1 MNIKKK
7 ALPIRLP
14 HAEVRSSIVG
24 PLLTW
29 YEGQSTLRC
38 LPWREEVTPYHTW
51 LSEIM
56 LQQTRASAVIPYYT
70 RFLEELPDIESLAR
84 CDDELLMKL
93 WQGLGYYSRARNLK
107 KAAGVICAAYG
118 GQLPADF
125 AALLDLPG
133 IGRYTASAIGSIA
146 FGLPLPAVD
155 GNILRVTMRVLQ
167 CGEDIAQP
175 AVRRAVEEALA
186 PYYPSGQAAGALN
199 QAFMDL
205 GATVCLPH
213 GAPHCA
219 TCPLARLCLAHDAGS
234 EQQLPVKSKNAK
246 RRVEQK
252 TVLLLHQG
260 RALALTKRPDQG
272 LLAGLWELP
281 NLPGHLTQAEV
292 EAWLAARGLRTLTI
306 ARLPDARHIFSHVE
320 WQMQGWAVELAS
332 PDAMVAEDA
341 SPLVWASPEELA
353 DAYSV
358 PSAFQYF
365 LHEHRGW
372 TSHA

>member
-1 MNIKKK
+1 MRKQHTP
-7 ALPIRLP
+7 LQLP
-14 HAEVRSSIVG
+14 HTDILPEIVE

-29 YEGQSTLRC
+29 YRGQSTLRC

-51 LSEIM
+51 ISEIM

-70 RFLEELPDIESLAR
+70 RFLEALPDIASLAR

-93 WQGLGYYSRARNLK
+93 WQGLGYYNRARNLK
-107 KAAGVICAAYG
+107 KAACQIVEDFG
-118 GQLPADF
+118 GQMPADF
-125 AALLDLPG
+125 AALLALPG

-155 GNILRVTMRVLQ
+155 GNILRVTMRILQ
-167 CGEDIAQP
+167 CGEDIALLP
-175 AVRRAVEEALA
+175 VRRAVEDALA
-186 PYYPSGQAAGALN
+186 PHYPSGEDAGALN

-219 TCPLARLCLAHDAGS
+219 HCPLARLCLAHDAGS
-234 EQQLPVKSKNAK
+234 EQQLPIKSKKAK

-252 TVLLLHQG
+252 TVLCLHQG
-260 RALALTKRPDQG
+260 RALALTKRPDKG

-292 EAWLAARGLRTLTI
+292 EAWLAAHNLHALTI
-306 ARLPDARHIFSHVE
+306 THLPDARHIFSHVE

-353 DAYSV
+353 DTYSI

-365 LHEHRGW
+365 LHEHHG
-372 TSHA
+372 

>member
-1 MNIKKK
+1 
-7 ALPIRLP
+7 
-14 HAEVRSSIVG
+14 
-24 PLLTW
+24 
-29 YEGQSTLRC
+29 
-38 LPWREEVTPYHTW
+38 
-51 LSEIM
+51 M

-70 RFLEELPDIESLAR
+70 RFLEALPDIESLAR

-167 CGEDIAQP
+167 CGE
-175 AVRRAVEEALA
+175 
-186 PYYPSGQAAGALN
+186 AAGALN

-205 GATVCLPH
+205 GATICLPH

-219 TCPLARLCLAHDAGS
+219 ACPLARLCLAHDAGS
-234 EQQLPVKSKNAK
+234 EQQLPVKSKKAK

-260 RALALTKRPDQG
+260 RALALTKRPDKG

-292 EAWLAARGLRTLTI
+292 EAWLAARGLHTLTI

-353 DAYSV
+353 DTYSI

-365 LHEHRGW
+365 LHEHHG
-372 TSHA
+372 

>member
-14 HAEVRSSIVG
+14 HAEVLSSIVG

-70 RFLEELPDIESLAR
+70 RFLEALPDIESLAR

-107 KAAGVICAAYG
+107 KAAGVICQEYG
-118 GQLPADF
+118 GKLPADF
-125 AALLDLPG
+125 AALLELPG

-186 PYYPSGQAAGALN
+186 PHYPSGQAAGALN

-234 EQQLPVKSKNAK
+234 EQQLPVKSKKAK

-260 RALALTKRPDQG
+260 RALALTKRPDKG

-320 WQMQGWAVELAS
+320 WQMQGWAVELAA
-332 PDAMVAEDA
+332 PATMVAEGDDGF
-341 SPLVWASPEELA
+341 VWASPEELA

-365 LHEHRGW
+365 LHEHRG
-372 TSHA
+372 

>member
-1 MNIKKK
+1 
-7 ALPIRLP
+7 
-14 HAEVRSSIVG
+14 
-24 PLLTW
+24 
-29 YEGQSTLRC
+29 
-38 LPWREEVTPYHTW
+38 
-51 LSEIM
+51 
-56 LQQTRASAVIPYYT
+56 
-70 RFLEELPDIESLAR
+70 
-84 CDDELLMKL
+84 
-93 WQGLGYYSRARNLK
+93 
-107 KAAGVICAAYG
+107 
-118 GQLPADF
+118 
-125 AALLDLPG
+125 
-133 IGRYTASAIGSIA
+133 
-146 FGLPLPAVD
+146 
-155 GNILRVTMRVLQ
+155 
-167 CGEDIAQP
+167 
-175 AVRRAVEEALA
+175 RRAVEEALA

-234 EQQLPVKSKNAK
+234 EQQLPVKSKKAK

-281 NLPGHLTQAEV
+281 NLPGHLTQEEV
-292 EAWLAARGLRTLTI
+292 EAWLAACGLRPLTI

-320 WQMQGWAVELAS
+320 WQMQGWAVELAA
-332 PDAMVAEDA
+332 PVAMVAEGDDGF
-341 SPLVWASPEELA
+341 VWASPEELA

-365 LHEHRGW
+365 LHEHRG
-372 TSHA
+372 